1 MHTVVPDKTA
11 DDAANAGIIEVFIER
26 WVKTGASAYP
36 WSIWRDGRQVMSS
49 HGRGEYGDPDQSEM
63 DAVLVCERLFGRK
76 PDTLERL

>member
-1 MHTVVPDKTA
+1 MNPNKTA
-11 DDAANAGIIEVFIER
+11 DDAANTGTIEVFIER
-26 WVKTGASAYP
+26 WVKAGVSAYP

-49 HGRGEYGDPDQSEM
+49 HGRGNYDDPDQSEM